1 MIEFKDTK
9 ISLSRDGGRNLSVS
23 FRLSPGDLAILI
35 GPNGSGKTT
44 VLDIIAGIRKVDAG
58 TVTVEPA
65 ASPIAYVVQDS
76 ASGLLPWRTILSN
89 ILLPAQLQKSLSNGS
104 VEKAESLLT
113 TFGLTERKDDYP
125 YKLSEGEKQ
134 LVNIIRA
141 VSTPASI
148 LLLDEPFSS
157 LNAIARSRAKAILL
171 ESAAGRTTLLVT
183 HDPADLDWPITR
195 CLQIINSQLV
205 ETNILEAK
213 EFLENVVSKAP
224 A

>member
-1 MIEFKDTK
+1 MIEFKDTI
-9 ISLSRDGGRNLSVS
+9 ISLSRDGRRNLSLS
-23 FRLSPGDLAILI
+23 LRLSDGDLAVLL

-44 VLDIIAGIRKVDAG
+44 VLDTIAGIRRVDAG
-58 TVTVEPA
+58 TVILEPSA
-65 ASPIAYVVQDS
+65 APIAYVVQDS

-89 ILLPAQLQKSLSNGS
+89 ILLPAQLQKSQSEGS
-104 VEKAESLLT
+104 VERAISLLT
-113 TFGLTERKDDYP
+113 IFGLADRKDDFP

-141 VSTPASI
+141 VCTPAGI

-157 LNAIARSRAKAILL
+157 LNAIARSRTKEILL
-171 ESAAGRTTLLVT
+171 ESAAKRITLLVT

-195 CLQIINSQLV
+195 FFRIVNSRLV
-205 ETNILEAK
+205 ETNSSEAK

-224 A
+224 V